1 MSSTASVDNNIWM
14 KAVMY
19 AGVIAV
25 IGLVSYG
32 ALAVGA
38 GGYFHHEYEENKE
51 MYEEAKANG
60 EDYSEFKE
68 DKEAA
73 HLQYLN
79 FKVGGTA
86 ILYMCIVYAA
96 FLGVGG
102 FINSTQPNEEHHDD
116 HDDHHE
122 HHGSFS
128 PIIFALGV
136 MLFLMGFPE
145 FVDTVTPLINGEG
158 GGASGALLL
167 SLIHI

>member
-1 MSSTASVDNNIWM
+1 M
-14 KAVMY
+14 
-19 AGVIAV
+19 
-25 IGLVSYG
+25 
-32 ALAVGA
+32 
-38 GGYFHHEYEENKE
+38 
-51 MYEEAKANG
+51 AKTILN
-60 EDYSEFKE
+60 SRKT
-68 DKEAA
+68 KKR

-158 GGASGALLL
+158 GGASGHSEHNWTCGYCCCCRQLVEEDPIQRRGRANRYFLGVKDKM
-167 SLIHI
+167 SEK